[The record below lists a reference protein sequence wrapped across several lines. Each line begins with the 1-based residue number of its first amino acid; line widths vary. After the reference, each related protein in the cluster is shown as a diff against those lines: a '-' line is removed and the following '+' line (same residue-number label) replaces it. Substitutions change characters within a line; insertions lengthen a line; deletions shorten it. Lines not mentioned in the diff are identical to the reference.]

1 MARFAYTAR
10 DSAGQAVSGEIE
22 AGERLQATRRLRAMG
37 LRPTGIRE
45 KATGKGTAR
54 DGASKGRAASGGP
67 VNDAQV
73 DAFLRMLLGL
83 VKGGMAIGDG
93 VRNLK
98 DRATSPRLRSLAAAV
113 WARLSDG
120 STLGQALREAAPGR
134 GRETL
139 NTVIEIGEQ
148 TGNLPPILEELLAQR
163 EDGRAVRKK
172 VIGSLLY
179 PGFLFGM
186 ALAVAAF
193 LLFFLMPRVQSTV
206 EGLGSGLSPFA
217 AFLIGASN
225 ALLLAAP
232 VVFVIALLATG
243 AAFLLRRTPEGRFR
257 FDRLVLRAPVAGPI
271 ARDAEIYRLC
281 SILSLLLGSGIHAS
295 QAFSLTRQ
303 AIRNGELRRRF
314 EEVRNLVNEG
324 ASVAVSLQQHGLL
337 DPTAADLLKVGE
349 ETGELSKGFESL
361 RDDYRDSLA
370 GRLQKLTILVSGG
383 AIAGAF
389 LFVTM
394 VALAVVTSIFQVG
407 NSIGL

>member
-1 MARFAYTAR
+1 MATFSYTAR
-10 DSAGQAVSGEIE
+10 DADGKAVAASIE
-22 AGERLQATRRLRAMG
+22 AADRVQATRRLRAMG

-45 KATGKGTAR
+45 AAAGKGKAR
-54 DGASKGRAASGGP
+54 SEKAAAGP
-67 VNDAQV
+67 PPTDAQV
-73 DAFLRMLLGL
+73 DAFLKMVLGL
-83 VKGGMAIGDG
+83 SKGGMAMGDA
-93 VRNLK
+93 VRNLR
-98 DRATSPRLRSLAAAV
+98 DRATSPRLRSLATAV

-120 STLGQALREAAPGR
+120 STLGQALRSAAPGKS
-134 GRETL
+134 RETL

-163 EDGRAVRKK
+163 QEGREVRRRL
-172 VIGSLLY
+172 IGSLLY
-179 PGFLFGM
+179 PTFLFGM

-193 LLFFLMPRVQSTV
+193 LLFFLMPKVQSTV

-217 AFLIGASN
+217 AFLIGGSN
-225 ALLLAAP
+225 LLLLAAP
-232 VVFVIALLATG
+232 ICAGIGLIGFLAT
-243 AAFLLRRTPEGRFR
+243 LVVRRTPEGRFR
-257 FDRLVLRAPVAGPI
+257 FDRFILKVPVAGPI
-271 ARDAEIYRLC
+271 VLDAEVYRLC

-324 ASVAVSLQQHGLL
+324 GSVAVALQEKGLL

-349 ETGELSKGFESL
+349 ETGELAGGFQSLREDYRESL
-361 RDDYRDSLA
+361 SE
-370 GRLQKLTILVSGG
+370 RLRKLTILVSGG

-407 NSIGL
+407 TSIGL